1 MNYPPKPVCER
12 IAKLWA
18 TYRGASFAGESAAA
32 FVALKRLQSEHG
44 LSDVE
49 VAFIAELHMKEED
62 LEKQAPDL
70 LQLLLHFF
78 EASHIILPL
87 TVAITVALWALHA
100 HVFNKFL
107 HTPRLL
113 LRSYEPATGKTTTLN
128 CLKGLIPDSVMTSNT
143 TAPALYRRLL
153 EFPQTRFLIDEV
165 ESGMLHERNSVL
177 VAFID
182 AGHRQGGILSR
193 YIGKE
198 WVDFPCF
205 CPLAL
210 ALYSKPQ
217 DRRPIPDQ
225 VLSRA
230 IVCDMVR
237 NVEGRDELWPDDPRF
252 SALRGLISE
261 WAATF
266 KRPENFKIN
275 SRILIGRSINNWWS
289 LLEIAETLGYS
300 GTGVA
305 VAEAIERA
313 TANPIIEL
321 FWDLLKLFD
330 QPGVDRFWTGE
341 LLEALHRLEGSH
353 WDEFLGIDSNL
364 PPHKLTKAE
373 LYAMFRTKRIRSA
386 GIWKVVHG
394 RRQYAKG
401 FYKHQFEPVWA
412 NLFPDTPTQLSKIIA
427 LPRHSKR
434 HSGEGS

>member
-1 MNYPPKPVCER
+1 MNYPPKATCQL

-18 TYRGASFAGESAAA
+18 TYRGSTFAGESASA
-32 FVALKRLQSEHG
+32 FAALKRLQSEHE

-62 LEKQAPDL
+62 PERQAPDL
-70 LQLLLHFF
+70 VQLLLHFF
-78 EASHIILPL
+78 EASHIVLPL
-87 TVAITVALWALHA
+87 PVAITVALWVLHA
-100 HVFNKFL
+100 HVFNQFL

-113 LRSYEPATGKTTTLN
+113 LRSYEPATGKTTLLN
-128 CLKGLIPDSVMTSNT
+128 CLKGLIPDSVVTSNT
-143 TAPALYRRLL
+143 SAPALYRRLL
-153 EFPQTRFLIDEV
+153 EFPQTKFLIDEV
-165 ESGMLHERNSVL
+165 ESGMLHERGSVL

-182 AGHRQGGILSR
+182 AGHRQGGTLSR
-193 YIGKE
+193 FIGKE

-205 CPLAL
+205 CPLVL

-225 VLSRA
+225 VLSRT

-237 NVEGRDELWPDDPRF
+237 SVEGLDELWPDDPRF

-261 WAATF
+261 WATTF

-275 SRILIGRSINNWWS
+275 SRILTGRSINNWQP
-289 LLEIAETLGYS
+289 LLEIAETLGYG
-300 GTGVA
+300 GTTAA
-305 VAEAIERA
+305 VAEAIERT
-313 TANPIIEL
+313 TANPIVEL

-330 QPGVDRFWTGE
+330 QSRVDRFWTGE
-341 LLEALHRLEGSH
+341 LLEALHQLEGSH

-364 PPHKLTKAE
+364 PPHKLTVAE
-373 LYAMFRTKRIRSA
+373 LYAMFRAKRIRSTNIQKNI
-386 GIWKVVHG
+386 GKQ
-394 RRQYAKG
+394 RRSAKG
-401 FYKHQFEPVWA
+401 FYKRQFEPVWT

-434 HSGEGS
+434 HSSEGS